1 MYKISELKELIKNK
15 KIDDKFDC
23 IYGGDKNSIEEAYL
37 RLSSVLEHFQ
47 KIEKIEKS
55 DNVRIFSASGRTEL
69 SGNHTDHNNGC
80 VLTASINLDKLAL
93 VSKRDDNKIIVYTD
107 SLNNVDSIDIN
118 NLEADQK
125 EYGKSTA
132 LIRGVCAG
140 LVNFGYKIGGFTAYV
155 NNKVLMGSG
164 LSSSASFESLI
175 GEILNAL
182 YNDDKIE
189 KTKIALIGQYSENV
203 YFGKPCGLMDQMGCS
218 LGGIISIDFKNPE
231 NPTIEKVEYDFEKLG
246 YALMIVDAHGDHS
259 SLTGEY
265 SAIREEMNSIAK
277 YFSKEV
283 CRDIDKEE
291 LISNASKI
299 REKIGDRALM
309 RAYHFITE
317 NERVVNQIASLK
329 NNDIKKYLNLMNES
343 GLSSFMYLQN
353 CFSITSS
360 KNMGVALALM
370 ITKDF
375 LKGDG
380 ACRVHGGGFAG
391 TIQALIPLNRVE
403 EYIKLMDFVFGDKS
417 AIKIKIRQSPV
428 CEI

>member
-1 MYKISELKELIKNK
+1 MYKISELKDLLKNK
-15 KIDDKFDC
+15 KMDEKFSG
-23 IYGGDKNSIEEAYL
+23 IYGGDKNSIEEAYI
-37 RLSSVLEHFQ
+37 RLSSSLESFQ
-47 KIEKIEKS
+47 KI
-55 DNVRIFSASGRTEL
+55 DNSEDIHIFSASGRTEL

-80 VLTASINLDKLAL
+80 VLAASINLDKLAI
-93 VSKRDDNKIIVYTD
+93 VSKSEDNKITVYTD
-107 SLNNVDSIDIN
+107 GYDSSDSIDIN
-118 NLEADQK
+118 NLEIDEK
-125 EYGKSTA
+125 EFGKSNA

-140 LVNFGYKIGGFTAYV
+140 LKDSGYKIGGFNAYL

-182 YNDDKIE
+182 YNDNKIE
-189 KTKIALIGQYSENV
+189 KTKIALIGQYAENI

-218 LGGIISIDFKNPE
+218 IGGIISIDFKNPKSPE
-231 NPTIEKVEYDFEKLG
+231 IEKVEYDFEKSG
-246 YALMIVDAHGDHS
+246 YALMIVDAKGSHS

-265 SAIREEMNSIAK
+265 ASIREEMNAIAK

-283 CRDIDKEE
+283 CRDVNKEE

-309 RAYHFITE
+309 RAYHFIEE
-317 NERVVNQIASLK
+317 NERVINQINALK
-329 NNDIKKYLNLMNES
+329 NNDIKEYINLMNDS

-353 CFSITSS
+353 CYSNTSS
-360 KNMGVALALM
+360 KNMGVALAIML
-370 ITKDF
+370 TKDF

-391 TIQALIPLNRVE
+391 TIQALIPLDKVE
-403 EYIKLMDFVFGDKS
+403 KYANYMNFVFGERS
-417 AIKIKIRQSPV
+417 AIKIKIRQLPV

>member
-93 VSKRDDNKIIVYTD
+93 VSKRDDNKIIIYTD
-107 SLNNVDSIDIN
+107 SLNNVDSVDIN
-118 NLEADQK
+118 NLEADKK

>member
-1 MYKISELKELIKNK
+1 MYKISELKELLKNK
-15 KIDDKFDC
+15 KLDDRFDK

-47 KIEKIEKS
+47 KIEKS
-55 DNVRIFSASGRTEL
+55 DNARIFSASGRTEL
-69 SGNHTDHNNGC
+69 SGNHTDHNNGN

-93 VSKRDDNKIIVYTD
+93 VSKREDNKIIVYTD
-107 SLNNVDSIDIN
+107 GIDNPDSIDIN
-118 NLEADQK
+118 NLEIDKK
-125 EYGKSTA
+125 EFGKSTA

-140 LVNFGYKIGGFTAYV
+140 LINSGYKIGGFTAFL

-189 KTKIALIGQYSENV
+189 KTEIALIGQFAENI

-218 LGGIISIDFKNPE
+218 VGGIISIDFKNPKS
-231 NPTIEKVEYDFEKLG
+231 PQIEKVEYDFEKSG
-246 YALMIVDAHGDHS
+246 YALTIVDAKGDHS

-265 SAIREEMNSIAK
+265 AAIREEMNAIAK

-283 CRDIDKEE
+283 CRDITKEE
-291 LISNASKI
+291 LISNVPKI
-299 REKIGDRALM
+299 REKIGDRAIM

-317 NERVVNQIASLK
+317 NERVINQINALK

-360 KNMGVALALM
+360 KNMGVALALTL
-370 ITKDF
+370 TKDF
-375 LKGDG
+375 LNGDG

-391 TIQALIPLNRVE
+391 TIQSLIPLNRVE
-403 EYIKLMDFVFGDKS
+403 EYTKLMNSIFGEKS
-417 AIKIKIRQSPV
+417 AIKIKVRQSPV

>member
-1 MYKISELKELIKNK
+1 MYKISELKELLKNK
-15 KIDDKFDC
+15 KLDDRFDK

-47 KIEKIEKS
+47 KIEKS

-69 SGNHTDHNNGC
+69 SGNHTDHNNGY
-80 VLTASINLDKLAL
+80 VLAASINLDKLAL
-93 VSKRDDNKIIVYTD
+93 VSKREDNKIIVYTD
-107 SLNNVDSIDIN
+107 GANNPDSIDIN
-118 NLEADQK
+118 NLDIDKK
-125 EYGKSTA
+125 EFGKSTA
-132 LIRGVCAG
+132 LIRGFCAG
-140 LVNFGYKIGGFTAYV
+140 LKNSGYKIGGFTASL

-189 KTKIALIGQYSENV
+189 KTEIALIGQFAENI

-218 LGGIISIDFKNPE
+218 VGGIISIDFKNLKSPR
-231 NPTIEKVEYDFEKLG
+231 IEKVEYDFEKSG
-246 YALMIVDAHGDHS
+246 YALMIVDAKGDHS

-265 SAIREEMNSIAK
+265 AAIREEMNSIAK

-283 CRDIDKEE
+283 CRDITKEE

-299 REKIGDRALM
+299 REKIGDRAIM
-309 RAYHFITE
+309 RAFHFIAE
-317 NERVVNQIASLK
+317 NERVINQINALK
-329 NNDIKKYLNLMNES
+329 NNDIKEYLNLMNES

-353 CFSITSS
+353 CFSITTS

-370 ITKDF
+370 LTKDF
-375 LKGDG
+375 LNGDG

-391 TIQALIPLNRVE
+391 TIQSLIPLNRVE
-403 EYIKLMDFVFGDKS
+403 EYTKLMDSIFGDKS
-417 AIKIKIRQSPV
+417 AIKIKVRQSPV

>member
-1 MYKISELKELIKNK
+1 MYKISELKELLKNK
-15 KIDDKFDC
+15 KLDDRFDK

-47 KIEKIEKS
+47 KIEKS
-55 DNVRIFSASGRTEL
+55 DNARIFSASGRTEL
-69 SGNHTDHNNGC
+69 SGNHTDHNNGN

-93 VSKRDDNKIIVYTD
+93 VSKREDNKIIVYTD
-107 SLNNVDSIDIN
+107 EANNPDSIDIN
-118 NLEADQK
+118 NLEIDKK
-125 EYGKSTA
+125 EFGKSTA

-140 LVNFGYKIGGFTAYV
+140 LINSGYKIGGFTAFL

-175 GEILNAL
+175 CEILNAL

-189 KTKIALIGQYSENV
+189 KTEIALIGQFAENI

-218 LGGIISIDFKNPE
+218 VGGIISIDFKNPKS
-231 NPTIEKVEYDFEKLG
+231 PQIEKVEYDFEKSG
-246 YALMIVDAHGDHS
+246 YALTIVDAKGDHS

-283 CRDIDKEE
+283 CRDITKEE
-291 LISNASKI
+291 LISNVSKI
-299 REKIGDRALM
+299 REKIGDRAIM

-317 NERVVNQIASLK
+317 NERVINQINALK
-329 NNDIKKYLNLMNES
+329 NNDIKEYLNLMNES

-360 KNMGVALALM
+360 KNMGVALALTL
-370 ITKDF
+370 TKDF
-375 LKGDG
+375 LNGDG

-391 TIQALIPLNRVE
+391 TIQSLIPLNRVE
-403 EYIKLMDFVFGDKS
+403 EYTKLMNSIFGEKS
-417 AIKIKIRQSPV
+417 AIKIKVRQSPV

>member
-107 SLNNVDSIDIN
+107 SLNNVDSVDIN

-283 CRDIDKEE
+283 CRDINKEE

>member
-1 MYKISELKELIKNK
+1 MYKISELKELLKNK
-15 KIDDKFDC
+15 KLDDRFDK

-47 KIEKIEKS
+47 KIEKS
-55 DNVRIFSASGRTEL
+55 DNARIFSASGRMEL
-69 SGNHTDHNNGC
+69 SGNHTDHNNGN

-93 VSKRDDNKIIVYTD
+93 VSKREDNKIIVYTD
-107 SLNNVDSIDIN
+107 GIDNPDSIDIN
-118 NLEADQK
+118 NLEIDKK
-125 EYGKSTA
+125 EFGKSTA

-140 LVNFGYKIGGFTAYV
+140 LINSGYKIGGFTAFL

-175 GEILNAL
+175 CEILNAL

-189 KTKIALIGQYSENV
+189 KTEIALIGQFAENI

-218 LGGIISIDFKNPE
+218 VGGIISIDFKNPKS
-231 NPTIEKVEYDFEKLG
+231 PQIEKVEYDFEKSG
-246 YALMIVDAHGDHS
+246 YALTIVDAKGDHS

-265 SAIREEMNSIAK
+265 AAIREEMNAIAK

-283 CRDIDKEE
+283 CRDITKEE
-291 LISNASKI
+291 LISNVSKI
-299 REKIGDRALM
+299 REKIGDRAIM

-317 NERVVNQIASLK
+317 NERVINQINALK

-360 KNMGVALALM
+360 KNMGVALALTL
-370 ITKDF
+370 TKDF
-375 LKGDG
+375 LNGDG

-391 TIQALIPLNRVE
+391 TIQSLIPLNRVE
-403 EYIKLMDFVFGDKS
+403 EYTKLMNSIFGEKS
-417 AIKIKIRQSPV
+417 AIKIKVRQSPV

>member
-1 MYKISELKELIKNK
+1 MYKISELKELLKNK
-15 KIDDKFDC
+15 KLDDRFDK

-47 KIEKIEKS
+47 KIEKS
-55 DNVRIFSASGRTEL
+55 DNARIFSASGRTEL
-69 SGNHTDHNNGC
+69 SGNHTDHNNGN

-93 VSKRDDNKIIVYTD
+93 VSKREDNKIIVYTD
-107 SLNNVDSIDIN
+107 GIDNPDSIDIN
-118 NLEADQK
+118 NLEIDKK
-125 EYGKSTA
+125 EFGKSTA

-140 LVNFGYKIGGFTAYV
+140 LINSGYKIGGFTAFL

-189 KTKIALIGQYSENV
+189 KTEIALIGQFAENI

-218 LGGIISIDFKNPE
+218 VGGIISIDFKNPKS
-231 NPTIEKVEYDFEKLG
+231 PQIEKVEYDFEKSG
-246 YALMIVDAHGDHS
+246 YALTIVDAKGDHS
-259 SLTGEY
+259 SLTEEY
-265 SAIREEMNSIAK
+265 AAIREEMNAIAK

-283 CRDIDKEE
+283 CRDITKEE
-291 LISNASKI
+291 LISNVPKI
-299 REKIGDRALM
+299 REKIGDRAIL

-317 NERVVNQIASLK
+317 NERVINQINALK

-360 KNMGVALALM
+360 KNMGVALALTL
-370 ITKDF
+370 TKDF
-375 LKGDG
+375 LNGDG

-391 TIQALIPLNRVE
+391 TIQSLIPLNRVE
-403 EYIKLMDFVFGDKS
+403 EYTKLMDSIFGEKS
-417 AIKIKIRQSPV
+417 AIKIKVRQSPV

>member
-1 MYKISELKELIKNK
+1 MYKISELKELLKNK
-15 KIDDKFDC
+15 KLDDRFDK

-47 KIEKIEKS
+47 KIEKS

-69 SGNHTDHNNGC
+69 SGNHTDHNNGY
-80 VLTASINLDKLAL
+80 VLAASINLDKLAL
-93 VSKRDDNKIIVYTD
+93 VSKREDNKIIVYTD
-107 SLNNVDSIDIN
+107 GANNPDSIDIN
-118 NLEADQK
+118 NLEIDKK
-125 EYGKSTA
+125 EFGKSTA

-140 LVNFGYKIGGFTAYV
+140 LKNSGYKIGGFIASL

-189 KTKIALIGQYSENV
+189 KTEIALIGQFAENI

-218 LGGIISIDFKNPE
+218 VGGIISIDFKNPKS
-231 NPTIEKVEYDFEKLG
+231 PQIEKVEYDFEKSG
-246 YALMIVDAHGDHS
+246 YALMIVDAKGDHS

-265 SAIREEMNSIAK
+265 AAIREEMNSIAK

-283 CRDIDKEE
+283 CRGITKEE
-291 LISNASKI
+291 LISNVSKI
-299 REKIGDRALM
+299 REKIGDRAIM
-309 RAYHFITE
+309 RAFHFISE
-317 NERVVNQIASLK
+317 NERVINQINALK
-329 NNDIKKYLNLMNES
+329 NNDIKEYLNLMNES

-353 CFSITSS
+353 CFSITTS

-370 ITKDF
+370 LTKDF
-375 LKGDG
+375 LNGDG

-391 TIQALIPLNRVE
+391 TIQSLIPLNRVE
-403 EYIKLMDFVFGDKS
+403 EYTKLMDSIFGDKS
-417 AIKIKIRQSPV
+417 AIKIKVRQSPV

>member
-1 MYKISELKELIKNK
+1 MYKISELKELLKNK
-15 KIDDKFDC
+15 KLDDRFDK

-47 KIEKIEKS
+47 KIEKS
-55 DNVRIFSASGRTEL
+55 DNARIFSASGRTEL
-69 SGNHTDHNNGC
+69 SGNHTDHNNGN

-93 VSKRDDNKIIVYTD
+93 VSKREDNKIIVYTD
-107 SLNNVDSIDIN
+107 GIDNPDSIDIN
-118 NLEADQK
+118 NLEIDKK
-125 EYGKSTA
+125 EFGKSTA

-140 LVNFGYKIGGFTAYV
+140 LINSGYKIGGFTAFL

-175 GEILNAL
+175 CEILNAL

-189 KTKIALIGQYSENV
+189 KTKIALIGQFAENI

-218 LGGIISIDFKNPE
+218 VGGIISIDFKNPKS
-231 NPTIEKVEYDFEKLG
+231 PQIEKVEYDFEKSG
-246 YALMIVDAHGDHS
+246 YALTIVDAKGDHS
-259 SLTGEY
+259 SLTEEY
-265 SAIREEMNSIAK
+265 AAIREEMNAIAK

-283 CRDIDKEE
+283 CRDITKEE
-291 LISNASKI
+291 LISNVPKI
-299 REKIGDRALM
+299 REKIGDRAIL

-317 NERVVNQIASLK
+317 NERVINQINALK

-360 KNMGVALALM
+360 KNMGVALALTL
-370 ITKDF
+370 TKDF
-375 LKGDG
+375 LNGDG

-391 TIQALIPLNRVE
+391 TIQSLIPLNRVE
-403 EYIKLMDFVFGDKS
+403 EYTKLMNSIFGEKS
-417 AIKIKIRQSPV
+417 AIKIKVRQSPV

>member
-1 MYKISELKELIKNK
+1 MYKISELKELLKNK
-15 KIDDKFDC
+15 KLDDRFDK

-47 KIEKIEKS
+47 KIEKS
-55 DNVRIFSASGRTEL
+55 DNARIFSASGRTEL
-69 SGNHTDHNNGC
+69 SGNHTDHNNGN

-93 VSKRDDNKIIVYTD
+93 VSKREDNKIIVYTD
-107 SLNNVDSIDIN
+107 EANNPDSIDIN
-118 NLEADQK
+118 NLEIDKK
-125 EYGKSTA
+125 EFGKSTA

-140 LVNFGYKIGGFTAYV
+140 LINSGYKIGGFTAFL

-175 GEILNAL
+175 CEILNAL

-189 KTKIALIGQYSENV
+189 KTEIALIGQFAENI

-218 LGGIISIDFKNPE
+218 VGGIISIDFKNPKS
-231 NPTIEKVEYDFEKLG
+231 PQIEKVEYDFEKSG
-246 YALMIVDAHGDHS
+246 YALTIVDAKGDHS

-265 SAIREEMNSIAK
+265 AAIREEMNAIAK

-283 CRDIDKEE
+283 CRDITKEE
-291 LISNASKI
+291 LISNVSKI
-299 REKIGDRALM
+299 REKIGDRAIM

-317 NERVVNQIASLK
+317 NERVINQINALK

-360 KNMGVALALM
+360 KNMGVALALTL
-370 ITKDF
+370 TKDF
-375 LKGDG
+375 LNGDG

-391 TIQALIPLNRVE
+391 TIQSLIPLNRVE
-403 EYIKLMDFVFGDKS
+403 EYTKLMNSIFGEKS
-417 AIKIKIRQSPV
+417 AIKIKVRQSPV

>member
-1 MYKISELKELIKNK
+1 MYKISELKELLKNK
-15 KIDDKFDC
+15 KLDDRFDK

-47 KIEKIEKS
+47 KIEKS
-55 DNVRIFSASGRTEL
+55 DNARIFSASGRTEL
-69 SGNHTDHNNGC
+69 SGNHTDHNNGN

-93 VSKRDDNKIIVYTD
+93 VSKREDNKIIVYTD
-107 SLNNVDSIDIN
+107 GIDNPDSIDIN
-118 NLEADQK
+118 NLEIDKK
-125 EYGKSTA
+125 EFGKSTA

-140 LVNFGYKIGGFTAYV
+140 LINSGYKIGGFTAFL

-175 GEILNAL
+175 CEILNAL

-189 KTKIALIGQYSENV
+189 KTEIALIGQFAENI

-218 LGGIISIDFKNPE
+218 VGGIISIDFKNPKS
-231 NPTIEKVEYDFEKLG
+231 PQIEKVEYDFEKSG
-246 YALMIVDAHGDHS
+246 YALMIVDAKGDHS

-283 CRDIDKEE
+283 CRDITKEE
-291 LISNASKI
+291 LISNVSKI
-299 REKIGDRALM
+299 REKIGDRAIM

-317 NERVVNQIASLK
+317 NERVINQINALK

-360 KNMGVALALM
+360 KNMGVALALTL
-370 ITKDF
+370 TKDF
-375 LKGDG
+375 LNGDG

-391 TIQALIPLNRVE
+391 TIQSLIPLNRVE
-403 EYIKLMDFVFGDKS
+403 EYTKLMDSIFGEKS
-417 AIKIKIRQSPV
+417 AIKIKVRQSPV

>member
-1 MYKISELKELIKNK
+1 MYKISELKELLKNK
-15 KIDDKFDC
+15 KLDDRFDK

-47 KIEKIEKS
+47 KIEKS
-55 DNVRIFSASGRTEL
+55 DNARIFSASGRTEL
-69 SGNHTDHNNGC
+69 SGNHTDHNNGN

-93 VSKRDDNKIIVYTD
+93 VSKREDNKIIVYTD
-107 SLNNVDSIDIN
+107 GIDNPDSIDIN
-118 NLEADQK
+118 NLEIDKK
-125 EYGKSTA
+125 EFGKSTA

-140 LVNFGYKIGGFTAYV
+140 LINSGYKIGGFTAFL

-175 GEILNAL
+175 CEILNAL

-189 KTKIALIGQYSENV
+189 KTEIALIGQFAENI

-218 LGGIISIDFKNPE
+218 VGGIISIDFKNPKS
-231 NPTIEKVEYDFEKLG
+231 PQIEKVEYDFEKSG
-246 YALMIVDAHGDHS
+246 YALTIVDAKGDHS

-283 CRDIDKEE
+283 CRDITKEE
-291 LISNASKI
+291 LISNVPKI
-299 REKIGDRALM
+299 REKIGDRAIL

-317 NERVVNQIASLK
+317 NERVINQINALK

-360 KNMGVALALM
+360 KNMGVALALTL
-370 ITKDF
+370 TKDF
-375 LKGDG
+375 LNGDG

-391 TIQALIPLNRVE
+391 TIQSLIPLNRVE
-403 EYIKLMDFVFGDKS
+403 EYTKLMDSIFGEKS
-417 AIKIKIRQSPV
+417 AIKIKVRQSPV

>member
-1 MYKISELKELIKNK
+1 MYKISELKELLKNK
-15 KIDDKFDC
+15 KMSEKFSG
-23 IYGGDKNSIEEAYL
+23 IYGGDKNSIEEAYS
-37 RLSSVLEHFQ
+37 RLSSVLDEFQ
-47 KIEKIEKS
+47 KIDKS
-55 DNVRIFSASGRTEL
+55 ENIFIFSASGRTEL

-80 VLTASINLDKLAL
+80 VLTASINLDKLAI
-93 VSKRDDNKIIVYTD
+93 VSKREDNKIIVYTNGYD
-107 SLNNVDSIDIN
+107 TPDLIDIN
-118 NLEADQK
+118 NLEIDKK
-125 EYGKSTA
+125 EFGNSNA
-132 LIRGVCAG
+132 LIRGVCSG
-140 LVNFGYKIGGFTAYV
+140 LKNSGYKIGGFTAYL
-155 NNKVLMGSG
+155 NNRVLIGSG

-175 GEILNAL
+175 GEILNSL
-182 YNDDKIE
+182 YNENKIE
-189 KTKIALIGQYSENV
+189 KTEIALIGQYAENI

-218 LGGIISIDFKNPE
+218 LGGIISIDFKNPKI
-231 NPTIEKVEYDFEKLG
+231 PIIEKVEYDFEKSG
-246 YALMIVDAHGDHS
+246 YALMIVDAKGDHS

-265 SAIREEMNSIAK
+265 SAIREEMNAVAK

-283 CRDIDKEE
+283 CRDITKEE

-317 NERVVNQIASLK
+317 NERVINQINALK
-329 NNDIKKYLNLMNES
+329 NNNIKEYINLMNDS

-353 CFSITSS
+353 CYSTTSS

-370 ITKDF
+370 LTKDF

-391 TIQALIPLNRVE
+391 TIQSLIPLDKVE
-403 EYIKLMDFVFGDKS
+403 EYTNYMNSVFGEKS
-417 AIKIKIRQSPV
+417 AKKIKIRQLPV

>member
-107 SLNNVDSIDIN
+107 SLNNVDSVDIN
-118 NLEADQK
+118 NLEADKK

-283 CRDIDKEE
+283 CRDINKEE

-391 TIQALIPLNRVE
+391 TIQSLIPLNRVE

>member
-1 MYKISELKELIKNK
+1 MYKISELKELLKNK
-15 KIDDKFDC
+15 KLDDRFDK

-47 KIEKIEKS
+47 KIEKS

-93 VSKRDDNKIIVYTD
+93 VSKREDNKIIVYTD
-107 SLNNVDSIDIN
+107 GENNPDSIDIN
-118 NLEADQK
+118 NLEIDKK
-125 EYGKSTA
+125 EFGKSTA

-140 LVNFGYKIGGFTAYV
+140 LKNSGYKIGGFTASL

-189 KTKIALIGQYSENV
+189 KTEIALIGQFAENI

-218 LGGIISIDFKNPE
+218 VGGIISIDFKNPKI
-231 NPTIEKVEYDFEKLG
+231 PQIEKVEYDFEKSG
-246 YALMIVDAHGDHS
+246 YALMIVDAKGDHS

-265 SAIREEMNSIAK
+265 AAIREEMNSIAK

-283 CRDIDKEE
+283 CRDITKEE

-299 REKIGDRALM
+299 REKIGDRVIM
-309 RAYHFITE
+309 RAFHFIAE
-317 NERVVNQIASLK
+317 NERVINQINALK
-329 NNDIKKYLNLMNES
+329 NNDIKEYLNLMNES

-353 CFSITSS
+353 CFSITTS

-370 ITKDF
+370 LTKDF
-375 LKGDG
+375 LNGDG

-391 TIQALIPLNRVE
+391 TIQSLIPLNRVE
-403 EYIKLMDFVFGDKS
+403 EYTKLMDSIFGDKS
-417 AIKIKIRQSPV
+417 AIKIKVRQSPV

>member
-1 MYKISELKELIKNK
+1 MYKISELKELLKNK
-15 KIDDKFDC
+15 KLDDRFDK

-47 KIEKIEKS
+47 KIEKS
-55 DNVRIFSASGRTEL
+55 DNARIFSASGRTEL
-69 SGNHTDHNNGC
+69 SGNHTDHNNGN

-93 VSKRDDNKIIVYTD
+93 VSKREDNKIIVYTD
-107 SLNNVDSIDIN
+107 GIDNPDSIDIN
-118 NLEADQK
+118 NLEIDKK
-125 EYGKSTA
+125 EFGKSTA

-140 LVNFGYKIGGFTAYV
+140 LINSGYKIGGFTAFL

-175 GEILNAL
+175 CEILNAL

-189 KTKIALIGQYSENV
+189 KTKIALIGQFAENI

-218 LGGIISIDFKNPE
+218 VGGIISIDFKNPKS
-231 NPTIEKVEYDFEKLG
+231 PQIEKVEYDFEKSG
-246 YALMIVDAHGDHS
+246 YALMIVDAKGDHS

-265 SAIREEMNSIAK
+265 AAIREEMNAIAK

-283 CRDIDKEE
+283 CRDITKEE
-291 LISNASKI
+291 LISNVPKI
-299 REKIGDRALM
+299 REKIGDRAIL

-317 NERVVNQIASLK
+317 NERVINQINALK

-360 KNMGVALALM
+360 KNMGVALALTL
-370 ITKDF
+370 TKDF
-375 LKGDG
+375 LNGDG

-391 TIQALIPLNRVE
+391 TIQSLIPLNRVE
-403 EYIKLMDFVFGDKS
+403 EYTKLMDSIFGEKS
-417 AIKIKIRQSPV
+417 AIKIKVRQSPV

>member
-1 MYKISELKELIKNK
+1 MYKISELKELLKNK
-15 KIDDKFDC
+15 KLDDRFDK

-47 KIEKIEKS
+47 KIEKS
-55 DNVRIFSASGRTEL
+55 DNARIFSASGRTEL
-69 SGNHTDHNNGC
+69 SGNHTDHNNGN

-93 VSKRDDNKIIVYTD
+93 VSKREDNKIIVYTD
-107 SLNNVDSIDIN
+107 GIDNPDSIDIN
-118 NLEADQK
+118 NLEIDKK
-125 EYGKSTA
+125 EFGKSTA

-140 LVNFGYKIGGFTAYV
+140 LINSGYKIGGFTAFL

-175 GEILNAL
+175 CEILNAL

-189 KTKIALIGQYSENV
+189 KTEIALIGQFAENI

-218 LGGIISIDFKNPE
+218 VGGIISIDFKNPKS
-231 NPTIEKVEYDFEKLG
+231 PQIEKVEYDFEKSG
-246 YALMIVDAHGDHS
+246 YALTIVDAKGDHS

-265 SAIREEMNSIAK
+265 AAIREEMNAIAK

-283 CRDIDKEE
+283 CRDITKEE
-291 LISNASKI
+291 LISNVPKI
-299 REKIGDRALM
+299 REKIGDRAIL

-317 NERVVNQIASLK
+317 NERVINQINALK

-360 KNMGVALALM
+360 KNMGVALALTL
-370 ITKDF
+370 TKDF
-375 LKGDG
+375 LNGDG

-391 TIQALIPLNRVE
+391 TIQSLIPLNRVE
-403 EYIKLMDFVFGDKS
+403 EYTKLMNSIFGEKS
-417 AIKIKIRQSPV
+417 AIKIKVRQSPV

>member
-1 MYKISELKELIKNK
+1 MYKISELKELLKNK
-15 KIDDKFDC
+15 KLDDRFDK

-47 KIEKIEKS
+47 KIEKS
-55 DNVRIFSASGRTEL
+55 DNARIFSASGRTEL
-69 SGNHTDHNNGC
+69 SGNHTDHNNGN

-93 VSKRDDNKIIVYTD
+93 VSKREDNKIIVYTD
-107 SLNNVDSIDIN
+107 GIDNPDSIDIN
-118 NLEADQK
+118 NLEIDKK
-125 EYGKSTA
+125 EFGKSTA

-140 LVNFGYKIGGFTAYV
+140 LINSGYKIGGFTAFL

-175 GEILNAL
+175 CEILNAL

-189 KTKIALIGQYSENV
+189 KTKIALIGQFAENI

-218 LGGIISIDFKNPE
+218 VGGIISIDFKNPKS
-231 NPTIEKVEYDFEKLG
+231 PQIEKVEYDFEKSG
-246 YALMIVDAHGDHS
+246 YALTIVDAKGDHS
-259 SLTGEY
+259 SLTEEY
-265 SAIREEMNSIAK
+265 AAIREEMNAIAK

-283 CRDIDKEE
+283 CRDITKEE
-291 LISNASKI
+291 LISNVPKI
-299 REKIGDRALM
+299 REKIGDRAIM

-317 NERVVNQIASLK
+317 NERVINQINALK

-360 KNMGVALALM
+360 KNMGVALALTL
-370 ITKDF
+370 TKDF
-375 LKGDG
+375 LNGDG

-391 TIQALIPLNRVE
+391 TIQSLIPLNRVE
-403 EYIKLMDFVFGDKS
+403 EYTKLMDSIFGEKS
-417 AIKIKIRQSPV
+417 AIKIKVRQSPV

>member
-1 MYKISELKELIKNK
+1 MYKISELKELLKNK
-15 KIDDKFDC
+15 KLDDRFDK

-37 RLSSVLEHFQ
+37 RLSSILEHFQ
-47 KIEKIEKS
+47 KIEKS
-55 DNVRIFSASGRTEL
+55 DNTRIFSASGRTEL
-69 SGNHTDHNNGC
+69 SGNHTDHNNGN

-93 VSKRDDNKIIVYTD
+93 VSKREDNKIIVYTD
-107 SLNNVDSIDIN
+107 GIDNPDSIDIN
-118 NLEADQK
+118 NLEIDKK
-125 EYGKSTA
+125 EFGKSTA
-132 LIRGVCAG
+132 LIRGVCTG
-140 LVNFGYKIGGFTAYV
+140 LINSGYKIGGFTASL

-175 GEILNAL
+175 CEILNAL

-189 KTKIALIGQYSENV
+189 KTKIALIGQFAENI

-218 LGGIISIDFKNPE
+218 VGGIISIDFKNPKS
-231 NPTIEKVEYDFEKLG
+231 PQIEKVEYDFEKSG
-246 YALMIVDAHGDHS
+246 YALMIVDAKGDHS

-265 SAIREEMNSIAK
+265 AAIREEMNAIAK

-283 CRDIDKEE
+283 CRDITKEE
-291 LISNASKI
+291 LISNVPKI
-299 REKIGDRALM
+299 REKIGDRAIL

-317 NERVVNQIASLK
+317 NERVINQINALK

-360 KNMGVALALM
+360 KNMGVALALTL
-370 ITKDF
+370 TKDF
-375 LKGDG
+375 LNGDG

-391 TIQALIPLNRVE
+391 TIQSLIPLNRVE
-403 EYIKLMDFVFGDKS
+403 EYTKLMNSIFGEKS
-417 AIKIKIRQSPV
+417 AIKIKVRQSPV

>member
-1 MYKISELKELIKNK
+1 MYKISELKELLKNK
-15 KIDDKFDC
+15 KLDDRFDK

-47 KIEKIEKS
+47 KIEKS
-55 DNVRIFSASGRTEL
+55 DNARIFSASGRTEL
-69 SGNHTDHNNGC
+69 SGNHTDHNNGN

-93 VSKRDDNKIIVYTD
+93 VSKREDNKIIVYTD
-107 SLNNVDSIDIN
+107 GIDNPDSIDIN
-118 NLEADQK
+118 NLEIDKK
-125 EYGKSTA
+125 EFGKSTA

-140 LVNFGYKIGGFTAYV
+140 LINSGYKIGGFTAFL

-175 GEILNAL
+175 CEILNAL

-189 KTKIALIGQYSENV
+189 KTEIALIGQFAENI

-218 LGGIISIDFKNPE
+218 VGGIISIDFKNPKS
-231 NPTIEKVEYDFEKLG
+231 PQIEKVEYDFEKSG
-246 YALMIVDAHGDHS
+246 YALTIVDAKGDHS

-265 SAIREEMNSIAK
+265 AAIREEMNAIAK

-283 CRDIDKEE
+283 CRDITKEE
-291 LISNASKI
+291 LISNVSKI
-299 REKIGDRALM
+299 REKIGDRAIM

-317 NERVVNQIASLK
+317 NERVINQINALK

-360 KNMGVALALM
+360 KNMGVALALTL
-370 ITKDF
+370 TKDF
-375 LKGDG
+375 LNGDG

-391 TIQALIPLNRVE
+391 TIQSLIPLNRVE
-403 EYIKLMDFVFGDKS
+403 EYTKLMNSIFGEKS
-417 AIKIKIRQSPV
+417 AIKIKVRQSPV

>member
-1 MYKISELKELIKNK
+1 MYKISELKELLKNK
-15 KIDDKFDC
+15 KLDDRFDK

-47 KIEKIEKS
+47 KIEKS
-55 DNVRIFSASGRTEL
+55 DNARIFSASGRTEL
-69 SGNHTDHNNGC
+69 SGNHTDHNNGN

-93 VSKRDDNKIIVYTD
+93 VSKREDNKIIVYTD
-107 SLNNVDSIDIN
+107 GIDNPDSIDIN
-118 NLEADQK
+118 NLEIDKK
-125 EYGKSTA
+125 EFGKSTA

-140 LVNFGYKIGGFTAYV
+140 LINSGYKIGGFTAFL

-189 KTKIALIGQYSENV
+189 KTEIALIGQFAENI

-218 LGGIISIDFKNPE
+218 VGGIISIDFKNPKS
-231 NPTIEKVEYDFEKLG
+231 PQIEKVEYDFEKSG
-246 YALMIVDAHGDHS
+246 YALTIVDAKGDHS

-265 SAIREEMNSIAK
+265 AAIREEMNAIAK

-283 CRDIDKEE
+283 CRDITKEE
-291 LISNASKI
+291 LISNVSKI
-299 REKIGDRALM
+299 REKIGDRAIL

-317 NERVVNQIASLK
+317 NERVINQINALK

-360 KNMGVALALM
+360 KNMGVALALTL
-370 ITKDF
+370 TKDF
-375 LKGDG
+375 LNGDG

-391 TIQALIPLNRVE
+391 TIQSLIPLNRVE
-403 EYIKLMDFVFGDKS
+403 EYTKLMDSIFGEKS
-417 AIKIKIRQSPV
+417 AIKIKVRQSPV

>member
-1 MYKISELKELIKNK
+1 MYKISELKELLKNK
-15 KIDDKFDC
+15 KLDDKFYK

-37 RLSSVLEHFQ
+37 RLSSILESFQ
-47 KIEKIEKS
+47 KIEKS
-55 DNVRIFSASGRTEL
+55 DNVQIFSASGRTEL

-93 VSKRDDNKIIVYTD
+93 VSKREDNKIIVYTNGID
-107 SLNNVDSIDIN
+107 NPDSIDIN
-118 NLEADQK
+118 NLEIDKK

-140 LVNFGYKIGGFTAYV
+140 LINSGYKIGGFTAFL

-175 GEILNAL
+175 CEILNAL

-189 KTKIALIGQYSENV
+189 KTEIALIGQFAENI

-218 LGGIISIDFKNPE
+218 VGGIISIDFKNPKI
-231 NPTIEKVEYDFEKLG
+231 PQIEKVEYDFEKSG
-246 YALMIVDAHGDHS
+246 YALMIVDAKGDHS

-265 SAIREEMNSIAK
+265 AAIREEMNAVAK

-283 CRDIDKEE
+283 CRDITKEE
-291 LISNASKI
+291 LISNAPKI
-299 REKIGDRALM
+299 REKIGDRAIL
-309 RAYHFITE
+309 RSYHFITE
-317 NERVVNQIASLK
+317 NERVINQINALK
-329 NNDIKKYLNLMNES
+329 NNNIKEYINLMNDS

-360 KNMGVALALM
+360 KNMGVALALTF
-370 ITKDF
+370 TKDF
-375 LKGDG
+375 LNGDG

-391 TIQALIPLNRVE
+391 TIQALVPLNRVE
-403 EYIKLMDFVFGDKS
+403 EYTKLMDSIFGDKS

>member
-1 MYKISELKELIKNK
+1 MYKISELKELLKNK
-15 KIDDKFDC
+15 KLDDRFDK

-47 KIEKIEKS
+47 KIEKS
-55 DNVRIFSASGRTEL
+55 DNARIFSASGRTEL
-69 SGNHTDHNNGC
+69 SGNHTDHNNGN

-93 VSKRDDNKIIVYTD
+93 VSKREDNKIIVYTD
-107 SLNNVDSIDIN
+107 GIDNPDSIDIN
-118 NLEADQK
+118 NLEIDKK
-125 EYGKSTA
+125 EFGKSTA

-140 LVNFGYKIGGFTAYV
+140 LINSGYKIGGFTAFL

-175 GEILNAL
+175 CEILNAL

-189 KTKIALIGQYSENV
+189 KTKIALIGQFAENI

-218 LGGIISIDFKNPE
+218 VGGIISIDFKNPKS
-231 NPTIEKVEYDFEKLG
+231 PQIEKVEYDFEKSG
-246 YALMIVDAHGDHS
+246 YALMIVDAKGDHS

-265 SAIREEMNSIAK
+265 AAIREEMNAIAK

-283 CRDIDKEE
+283 CRDITKEE
-291 LISNASKI
+291 LISNVPKI
-299 REKIGDRALM
+299 REKIGDRAIL

-317 NERVVNQIASLK
+317 NERVINQINALK

-360 KNMGVALALM
+360 KNMGVALALTL
-370 ITKDF
+370 TKDF
-375 LKGDG
+375 LNGDG

-391 TIQALIPLNRVE
+391 TIQSLIPLNRVE
-403 EYIKLMDFVFGDKS
+403 EYTKLMNSIFGEKS
-417 AIKIKIRQSPV
+417 AIKIKVRQSPV

>member
-1 MYKISELKELIKNK
+1 MYKISELKELLKNK
-15 KIDDKFDC
+15 KLDDRFDK

-47 KIEKIEKS
+47 KIEKS
-55 DNVRIFSASGRTEL
+55 DNARIFSASGRTEL
-69 SGNHTDHNNGC
+69 SGNHTDHNNGN

-93 VSKRDDNKIIVYTD
+93 VSKREDNKIIVYTD
-107 SLNNVDSIDIN
+107 GIDNPDSIDIN
-118 NLEADQK
+118 NLEIDKK
-125 EYGKSTA
+125 EFGKSTA

-140 LVNFGYKIGGFTAYV
+140 LINSGYKIGGFTAFL

-175 GEILNAL
+175 CEILNAL

-189 KTKIALIGQYSENV
+189 KTKIALIGQFAENI

-218 LGGIISIDFKNPE
+218 VGGIISIDFKNPKS
-231 NPTIEKVEYDFEKLG
+231 PQIEKVEYDFEKSG
-246 YALMIVDAHGDHS
+246 YALTIVDAKGDHS
-259 SLTGEY
+259 SLTEEY
-265 SAIREEMNSIAK
+265 AAIREEMNAIAK

-283 CRDIDKEE
+283 CRDITKEE
-291 LISNASKI
+291 LISNVPKI
-299 REKIGDRALM
+299 REKIGDRAIL

-317 NERVVNQIASLK
+317 NERVINQINALK

-360 KNMGVALALM
+360 KNMGVALALTL
-370 ITKDF
+370 TKDF
-375 LKGDG
+375 LNGDG

-391 TIQALIPLNRVE
+391 TIQSLIPLNRVE
-403 EYIKLMDFVFGDKS
+403 EYTKLMDSIFGEKS
-417 AIKIKIRQSPV
+417 AIKIKVRQSPV

>member
-1 MYKISELKELIKNK
+1 MYKISELKELLKNK
-15 KIDDKFDC
+15 KLNDRFDK

-37 RLSSVLEHFQ
+37 RLSSILEHFQ
-47 KIEKIEKS
+47 KIEKS
-55 DNVRIFSASGRTEL
+55 DNTRIFSASGRTEL
-69 SGNHTDHNNGC
+69 SGNHTDHNNGN

-93 VSKRDDNKIIVYTD
+93 VSKREDNKIIVYTD
-107 SLNNVDSIDIN
+107 GIDNPDSIDIN
-118 NLEADQK
+118 NLEIDKK
-125 EYGKSTA
+125 EFGKSTA

-140 LVNFGYKIGGFTAYV
+140 LINSGYKIGGFTAFL

-189 KTKIALIGQYSENV
+189 KTEIALIGQFAENI
-203 YFGKPCGLMDQMGCS
+203 YFGKPCGLMDQIGCS
-218 LGGIISIDFKNPE
+218 VGGIISIDFKNPKS
-231 NPTIEKVEYDFEKLG
+231 PRIEKVEYDFEKSG
-246 YALMIVDAHGDHS
+246 YTLMIVDAKGDHS

-265 SAIREEMNSIAK
+265 AAIREEMNAIAK

-283 CRDIDKEE
+283 CRDITKEE
-291 LISNASKI
+291 LISNVPKI
-299 REKIGDRALM
+299 RKTIGDRAIL
-309 RAYHFITE
+309 RSYHFITE
-317 NERVVNQIASLK
+317 NERVINQINALK

-360 KNMGVALALM
+360 KNMGVALALTL
-370 ITKDF
+370 TKDF
-375 LKGDG
+375 LNGDG

-391 TIQALIPLNRVE
+391 TIQSLIPLNRVE
-403 EYIKLMDFVFGDKS
+403 EYTKLMDSIFGEKS
-417 AIKIKIRQSPV
+417 AIKIKVRQYPV

>member
-93 VSKRDDNKIIVYTD
+93 VSKRDDNKIIIYTD
-107 SLNNVDSIDIN
+107 SLNNVDSVDIN
-118 NLEADQK
+118 NLEADKK

-155 NNKVLMGSG
+155 DNKVLMGSG

-175 GEILNAL
+175 GEILNSL

-218 LGGIISIDFKNPE
+218 LGGIISIDFKNPK
-231 NPTIEKVEYDFEKLG
+231 NPTIEKVEYDFEKFG

-283 CRDIDKEE
+283 CRDINKEE

-329 NNDIKKYLNLMNES
+329 NNDIGKYLNLMNES